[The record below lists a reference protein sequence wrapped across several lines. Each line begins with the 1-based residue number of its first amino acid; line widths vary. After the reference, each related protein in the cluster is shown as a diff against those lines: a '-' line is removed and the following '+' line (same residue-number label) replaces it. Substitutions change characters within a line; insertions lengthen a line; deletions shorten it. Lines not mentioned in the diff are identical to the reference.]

1 MIEYLVIAAA
11 VASLFAAFAYI
22 HSMFK
27 GGAKPNRVSWFMW
40 AVAPFIATAASISS
54 GVSWAVLPV
63 FMAGFSP
70 FLIFTASFL
79 TKKAHWKISTFDY
92 SCGVLSVLALIL
104 WGLTENPNVAIVFA
118 MASDALASIP
128 TLTKAW
134 AHPETESVWP
144 FLIGAFGAS
153 AGLAAA
159 TLWIFSEYAFPAYL
173 LIVNIIVLLAMYN
186 KKLAQFAMSPQSTGK
201 GPDSIF

>member
-1 MIEYLVIAAA
+1 MIESLVIAAA

-54 GVSWAVLPV
+54 GVTWPVLPV

-70 FLIFTASFL
+70 FLIFAASFL
-79 TKKAHWKISTFDY
+79 TKKAYWKISTFDY
-92 SCGVLSVLALIL
+92 SCGALSVLALIL
-104 WGLTENPNVAIVFA
+104 WALTENPNVAIVFA
-118 MASDALASIP
+118 MASDASASIP

-153 AGLAAA
+153 ASLIAS

-186 KKLAQFAMSPQSTGK
+186 KNLVQFEVTVEYSKRT
-201 GPDSIF
+201 